1 VTRPLVVAV
10 PDAPRRGCPLIRVT
24 KARGRDDLISPQPQ
38 RQRDGG
44 DYFRGRSIDVVE
56 WVEALDEYASR
67 ARSPWWRRL
76 EAAVTAVEAGERDV
90 VLVRKVSRAR
100 GTAGTW
106 GVAVDRIQLAGG
118 TLRLATE
125 ELDTTTST
133 GRLGRGMLA
142 RLSAWESEAKG
153 QQCSGR
159 TSEGGVRS
167 SAVASRR
174 VRSAAAQAS
183 GVGPVED

>member
-1 VTRPLVVAV
+1 M
-10 PDAPRRGCPLIRVT
+10 
-24 KARGRDDLISPQPQ
+24 
-38 RQRDGG
+38 
-44 DYFRGRSIDVVE
+44 RGRSIDVVE
-56 WVEALDEYASR
+56 WVEALDESAGR

-76 EAAVTAVEAGERDV
+76 EAAVTAVEAGVRDV
-90 VLVRKVSRAR
+90 VLVRKVFRAAR
-100 GTAGTW
+100 HRRNW
-106 GVAVDRIQLAGG
+106 GVAGDRIKLAGG
-118 TLRLATE
+118 TLKLATE

-142 RLSAWESEAKG
+142 RLSVWESEAKG
-153 QQCSGR
+153 QQCSGC

-174 VRSAAAQAS
+174 VRPAAAQAS